1 MADNSD
7 DDQLHEVSD
16 AELESMISND
26 NEDDNNTELTSLGS
40 DDGDNESYDDDYMA
54 PNYQERPPLGDEDDD
69 DDDDMVYERDEDED
83 EDDEDDDDDSTSLPS
98 DVPVATNTILSTDLP
113 DNSSDEQTMMSASSS
128 PSLVESDDDS
138 DDEALDNKFEI
149 EGLNE
154 FLANYHPESKQHNYD
169 EIYALSKVVRD
180 SSGIIIDDLHRT
192 LPIMSKYEKT
202 RILGQRAKQLN
213 SGNKPFVSVPKN
225 IMDGY
230 LIAQE
235 ELMQKKLPFI
245 IRRPLPNG
253 GSEYWRIKDLEILY

>member
-1 MADNSD
+1 MADSD

-26 NEDDNNTELTSLGS
+26 NEEDDDNTELTSLGS
-40 DDGDNESYDDDYMA
+40 DDNDDNQSFDDDYMA
-54 PNYQERPPLGDEDDD
+54 PNYPERPALGDEDDD
-69 DDDDMVYERDEDED
+69 SDDDMVYERS
-83 EDDEDDDDDSTSLPS
+83 DDESTSS
-98 DVPVATNTILSTDLP
+98 DTNTKLESELP
-113 DNSSDEQTMMSASSS
+113 DSESDDNQIVQTTNMT
-128 PSLVESDDDS
+128 LIDSDDDS

-154 FLANYHPESKQHNYD
+154 FLSDYHPESKQHNYD

-180 SSGIIIDDLHRT
+180 ANGIIIDDLHRT

-213 SGNKPFVSVPKN
+213 SGNKPFINVPKN

-230 LIAQE
+230 LIALE
-235 ELMQKKLPFI
+235 ELRQKKLPFI

-253 GSEYWRIKDLEILY
+253 GSEYWRIKDLELLY

>member
-1 MADNSD
+1 MADSD

-16 AELESMISND
+16 AELESMIS
-26 NEDDNNTELTSLGS
+26 DDNKDSTSELSSLK
-40 DDGDNESYDDDYMA
+40 N
-54 PNYQERPPLGDEDDD
+54 DDD
-69 DDDDMVYERDEDED
+69 DDDDMVSISMSQDSDE
-83 EDDEDDDDDSTSLPS
+83 EDDDLTSVSMSPDSDEEDDDSTSLPS
-98 DVPVATNTILSTDLP
+98 GIQPTNTILSTELP
-113 DNSSDEQTMMSASSS
+113 DNVSDEDPGMISPSSS

-138 DDEALDNKFEI
+138 DDDTLDNKFEI

-180 SSGIIIDDLHRT
+180 SNGIIIDDLHRT

-213 SGNKPFVSVPKN
+213 SGNKPFISVPKN

-230 LIAQE
+230 LVAQE
-235 ELMQKKLPFI
+235 ELIQKKLPFI

>member
-1 MADNSD
+1 MADSD

-16 AELESMISND
+16 AELESMIS
-26 NEDDNNTELTSLGS
+26 DDNKDSTSELSSLK
-40 DDGDNESYDDDYMA
+40 
-54 PNYQERPPLGDEDDD
+54 DD
-69 DDDDMVYERDEDED
+69 DDDDMVSISMSQDSDE
-83 EDDEDDDDDSTSLPS
+83 EDDDLTSVSMSPDSDEEDDDSTSLPS
-98 DVPVATNTILSTDLP
+98 GIQPTNTILSTELP
-113 DNSSDEQTMMSASSS
+113 DNASEEDTGMISPSSS

-138 DDEALDNKFEI
+138 DDDTLDNKFEI

-180 SSGIIIDDLHRT
+180 SNGIIIDDLHRT

-213 SGNKPFVSVPKN
+213 SGNKPFISVPKN

-230 LIAQE
+230 LVAQE
-235 ELMQKKLPFI
+235 ELIQKKLPFI

>member
-1 MADNSD
+1 MADSD

-16 AELESMISND
+16 AELESMISDDKTND
-26 NEDDNNTELTSLGS
+26 DSTELTSLGS
-40 DDGDNESYDDDYMA
+40 QDLDDLDSFEDDDMA
-54 PNYQERPPLGDEDDD
+54 PNYPDRSPVLDDD
-69 DDDDMVYERDEDED
+69 DSDDDLVYERDDS
-83 EDDEDDDDDSTSLPS
+83 DDDSTQLPS
-98 DVPVATNTILSTDLP
+98 GTKASNTILSEELP
-113 DNSSDEQTMMSASSS
+113 DNTSQDEEVIMSPVEQS
-128 PSLVESDDDS
+128 SLVDSDDDS

-154 FLANYHPESKQHNYD
+154 FLANYHPETKQHNYD

-180 SSGIIIDDLHRT
+180 SNGIIIDDLHRT

-230 LIAQE
+230 IIALE
-235 ELMQKKLPFI
+235 ELRQKKLPFI

>member
-26 NEDDNNTELTSLGS
+26 NEENDDNTELTSLGS
-40 DDGDNESYDDDYMA
+40 DDEDNQSFDDDYMA
-54 PNYQERPPLGDEDDD
+54 PNYSERPPLGDEDDE
-69 DDDDMVYERDEDED
+69 DDDDMVYERDE
-83 EDDEDDDDDSTSLPS
+83 EDDDEEDDDDDSTSLPS
-98 DVPVATNTILSTDLP
+98 GVKATNTILSSDLP
-113 DNSSDEQTMMSASSS
+113 DNSSDEQTMMSPSSS
-128 PSLVESDDDS
+128 PSLVDSDDDS

-180 SSGIIIDDLHRT
+180 SNGIIIDDLHRT

-225 IMDGY
+225 VMDGY
-230 LIAQE
+230 LIAHE

-253 GSEYWRIKDLEILY
+253 GSEYWRVKDLEILY

>member
-1 MADNSD
+1 MADSD

-16 AELESMISND
+16 AELESMIS
-26 NEDDNNTELTSLGS
+26 DDKGDDDSTELTSLES
-40 DDGDNESYDDDYMA
+40 QDHDDLESFEDDDTA
-54 PNYQERPPLGDEDDD
+54 PNYPPPPSDLDEDDD
-69 DDDDMVYERDEDED
+69 DDDDDLNYDR
-83 EDDEDDDDDSTSLPS
+83 DEDDDSTQLPSGTKASNIILSNELPDDGSEDEKTIMSPVEQTSLV
-98 DVPVATNTILSTDLP
+98 D
-113 DNSSDEQTMMSASSS
+113 
-128 PSLVESDDDS
+128 SDDDS

-154 FLANYHPESKQHNYD
+154 FLANYHPETKQHNYD

-180 SSGIIIDDLHRT
+180 SNGIIIDDLHRT

-225 IMDGY
+225 VMEGY

-235 ELMQKKLPFI
+235 ELRQKKLPFI

-253 GSEYWRIKDLEILY
+253 GSEYWRIKDLEILC

>member
-1 MADNSD
+1 MADSD

-16 AELESMISND
+16 AELESMISDDKTND
-26 NEDDNNTELTSLGS
+26 DSTELTSLGS
-40 DDGDNESYDDDYMA
+40 QDLDDLDSFEDDDMA
-54 PNYQERPPLGDEDDD
+54 PNYPDRSPVLDDD
-69 DDDDMVYERDEDED
+69 DSDDDLVYERDDS
-83 EDDEDDDDDSTSLPS
+83 DDDSTQLPS
-98 DVPVATNTILSTDLP
+98 GTKASNTILSEELP
-113 DNSSDEQTMMSASSS
+113 DNTSQDEEANMSPVEQS
-128 PSLVESDDDS
+128 SLVDSDDDS

-154 FLANYHPESKQHNYD
+154 FLANYHPETKQHNYD

-180 SSGIIIDDLHRT
+180 SNGIIIDDLHRT

-230 LIAQE
+230 IIALE
-235 ELMQKKLPFI
+235 ELRQKKLPFI

>member
-1 MADNSD
+1 MADTDS
-7 DDQLHEVSD
+7 DQLHEVSD
-16 AELESMISND
+16 AELESMISSKND
-26 NEDDNNTELTSLGS
+26 DESDLNSLPSSLG
-40 DDGDNESYDDDYMA
+40 D
-54 PNYQERPPLGDEDDD
+54 DDD
-69 DDDDMVYERDEDED
+69 DDDDMDSVSMSQVSNDGMDSVSMSPVS
-83 EDDEDDDDDSTSLPS
+83 DDDDDDDDDNDNDNDSLDDGS
-98 DVPVATNTILSTDLP
+98 KSIDSPV
-113 DNSSDEQTMMSASSS
+113 QMSSS
-128 PSLVESDDDS
+128 SLVDSDDDS

-213 SGNKPFVSVPKN
+213 SGNKPFIVVPKN

>member
-16 AELESMISND
+16 AEIESMISND
-26 NEDDNNTELTSLGS
+26 DDDNTELTSLGS
-40 DDGDNESYDDDYMA
+40 NDNDDESYEDDYMA
-54 PNYQERPPLGDEDDD
+54 PNYQQRPSLGDEQDDSDDD
-69 DDDDMVYERDEDED
+69 LDYVRS
-83 EDDEDDDDDSTSLPS
+83 DDESTSS
-98 DVPVATNTILSTDLP
+98 DTNTKLTTELP
-113 DNSSDEQTMMSASSS
+113 DSGSDDNQIIPTNNQT
-128 PSLVESDDDS
+128 LVDSDDDDS

-154 FLANYHPESKQHNYD
+154 FLSDYHPESKQHNYD

-180 SSGIIIDDLHRT
+180 ANGIIIDDLHRT

-213 SGNKPFVSVPKN
+213 SGNKPFINVPKN
-225 IMDGY
+225 VMDGY

-235 ELMQKKLPFI
+235 ELRQKKLPFI

-253 GSEYWRIKDLEILY
+253 GSEYWRIKDLELLY

>member
-1 MADNSD
+1 MADSD

-16 AELESMISND
+16 AELESMIS
-26 NEDDNNTELTSLGS
+26 DDKGDDDSTELTSLGS
-40 DDGDNESYDDDYMA
+40 DDEDNQSFDDDYMA
-54 PNYQERPPLGDEDDD
+54 PNYPSRPVLGDDGDDD
-69 DDDDMVYERDEDED
+69 DDEDDLDYERSVDGE
-83 EDDEDDDDDSTSLPS
+83 DDDDSTQLPS
-98 DVPVATNTILSTDLP
+98 GTKASNTILSSELP
-113 DNSSDEQTMMSASSS
+113 DNPSEDEQGMMSPTSSS
-128 PSLVESDDDS
+128 PLVESDDDS

-180 SSGIIIDDLHRT
+180 SNGIIIDELHKT

-213 SGNKPFVSVPKN
+213 SGNKPFISVPKN

>member
-1 MADNSD
+1 MADSD

-16 AELESMISND
+16 AELESMISDDKTND
-26 NEDDNNTELTSLGS
+26 DSTELTSLGS
-40 DDGDNESYDDDYMA
+40 QDSGDLDSFEDDDMA
-54 PNYQERPPLGDEDDD
+54 PNYPTPPSVLEDDD
-69 DDDDMVYERDEDED
+69 SEDNLNYERSVDSDDDDTG
-83 EDDEDDDDDSTSLPS
+83 STSLPS
-98 DVPVATNTILSTDLP
+98 GTKATNTVLSNDLP
-113 DNSSDEQTMMSASSS
+113 DDISQDEEAIMSPVEQS
-128 PSLVESDDDS
+128 SLVDSDDDS

-154 FLANYHPESKQHNYD
+154 FLANYHPETKQHNYD

-180 SSGIIIDDLHRT
+180 SNGIIIDDLHRT

-253 GSEYWRIKDLEILY
+253 GSEYWRLKDLEILY

>member
-1 MADNSD
+1 MADSD

-16 AELESMISND
+16 AELESMIS
-26 NEDDNNTELTSLGS
+26 DDNKDSTSELSSLKN
-40 DDGDNESYDDDYMA
+40 D
-54 PNYQERPPLGDEDDD
+54 DDD
-69 DDDDMVYERDEDED
+69 DDDDMVSISMSQDSDE
-83 EDDEDDDDDSTSLPS
+83 EDDDLTSVSMSPDSDEEDDDSTSLPS
-98 DVPVATNTILSTDLP
+98 GIQPTNTILSTELP
-113 DNSSDEQTMMSASSS
+113 DNVSDEDPGMISPSSS

-138 DDEALDNKFEI
+138 DDDTLDNKFEI

-180 SSGIIIDDLHRT
+180 SNGIIIDDLHRT

-213 SGNKPFVSVPKN
+213 SGNKPFISVPKN

-230 LIAQE
+230 LVAQE
-235 ELMQKKLPFI
+235 ELIQKKLPFI

>member
-1 MADNSD
+1 MADSD
-7 DDQLHEVSD
+7 NDQLHEVSD
-16 AELESMISND
+16 AELESMISDDKND
-26 NEDDNNTELTSLGS
+26 DDTELTSLES
-40 DDGDNESYDDDYMA
+40 QDPDDPDDLETFEDDDTA
-54 PNYQERPPLGDEDDD
+54 PNYPPPPSVLEDDDSDDELDYERSVDGDEDDD
-69 DDDDMVYERDEDED
+69 
-83 EDDEDDDDDSTSLPS
+83 STQLPS
-98 DVPVATNTILSTDLP
+98 GTKASNTILSSELP
-113 DNSSDEQTMMSASSS
+113 DNSFEDEQGIMSPTSSS
-128 PSLVESDDDS
+128 PLVESDDDS

-180 SSGIIIDDLHRT
+180 SNGNIIDDLHRT

-213 SGNKPFVSVPKN
+213 SGNKPFISVPKN

-230 LIAQE
+230 IIAQE
-235 ELMQKKLPFI
+235 ELNQKKLPFI

-253 GSEYWRIKDLEILY
+253 GSEYWRIKDLEILC

>member
-1 MADNSD
+1 MADSD
-7 DDQLHEVSD
+7 DDQLQEVSD
-16 AELESMISND
+16 AELESMISDDKTND
-26 NEDDNNTELTSLGS
+26 DSTELTSLGS
-40 DDGDNESYDDDYMA
+40 EDPDDLDSFEDDDMA
-54 PNYQERPPLGDEDDD
+54 PNYPDPPSVLDDD
-69 DDDDMVYERDEDED
+69 DNSDDDLVYERDDS
-83 EDDEDDDDDSTSLPS
+83 DDDSTQLPS
-98 DVPVATNTILSTDLP
+98 GTKASNTILSEELP
-113 DNSSDEQTMMSASSS
+113 DNTSQDEEVNMSPVEQS
-128 PSLVESDDDS
+128 SLVDSDDDS

-154 FLANYHPESKQHNYD
+154 FLANYHPETKQHNYD

-180 SSGIIIDDLHRT
+180 SNGIIIDDLHRT

-235 ELMQKKLPFI
+235 ELKQKKLPFI

-253 GSEYWRIKDLEILY
+253 GYEYWRIKDLEILY

>member
-1 MADNSD
+1 MADSD

-26 NEDDNNTELTSLGS
+26 NDDDDDNTELTSLGS
-40 DDGDNESYDDDYMA
+40 DDNDDNQSFDDDYMA
-54 PNYQERPPLGDEDDD
+54 PNYPERPALGDEDDD
-69 DDDDMVYERDEDED
+69 SDDDMVYERS
-83 EDDEDDDDDSTSLPS
+83 DDESTSS
-98 DVPVATNTILSTDLP
+98 DSNAKLTTELP
-113 DNSSDEQTMMSASSS
+113 DSESDDNQIVQSNNLT
-128 PSLVESDDDS
+128 LVDSDDDS

-154 FLANYHPESKQHNYD
+154 FLSDYHPESKQHNYD

-180 SSGIIIDDLHRT
+180 ANGIIIDDLHRT

-213 SGNKPFVSVPKN
+213 SGNKPFINVPKN
-225 IMDGY
+225 VMDGY

-235 ELMQKKLPFI
+235 ELRQKKLPFI

-253 GSEYWRIKDLEILY
+253 GSEYWRIKDLELLY

>member
-1 MADNSD
+1 MADSD

-26 NEDDNNTELTSLGS
+26 NDDDDDDNTELTSLGS
-40 DDGDNESYDDDYMA
+40 DDNDDNQSFDDDYMA
-54 PNYQERPPLGDEDDD
+54 PNYPERPALGDEDDD
-69 DDDDMVYERDEDED
+69 SDDDMVYERS
-83 EDDEDDDDDSTSLPS
+83 DDESTSS
-98 DVPVATNTILSTDLP
+98 DSNAKLTTELP
-113 DNSSDEQTMMSASSS
+113 DSESDDNQIVQSNNLT
-128 PSLVESDDDS
+128 LVDSDDDS

-154 FLANYHPESKQHNYD
+154 FLSDYHPESKQHNYD

-180 SSGIIIDDLHRT
+180 ANGIIIDDLHRT

-213 SGNKPFVSVPKN
+213 SGNKPFINVPKN
-225 IMDGY
+225 VMDGY

-235 ELMQKKLPFI
+235 ELRQKKLPFI

-253 GSEYWRIKDLEILY
+253 GSEYWRIKDLELLY

>member
-1 MADNSD
+1 MADSD

-16 AELESMISND
+16 AELESMISEDKDDTSDLTSIDLNEDEND
-26 NEDDNNTELTSLGS
+26 GESLEGFDEQSSLGDGDDDNNTSVSMSPDS
-40 DDGDNESYDDDYMA
+40 DE
-54 PNYQERPPLGDEDDD
+54 EE
-69 DDDDMVYERDEDED
+69 
-83 EDDEDDDDDSTSLPS
+83 DDDSTSLPS
-98 DVPVATNTILSTDLP
+98 GIQPHNTILSTKLP
-113 DNSSDEQTMMSASSS
+113 DNVSDDDQTMVS
-128 PSLVESDDDS
+128 PSSTPLVDSDDSDDDS

-154 FLANYHPESKQHNYD
+154 YLANYHPESKQHNYD

-180 SSGIIIDDLHRT
+180 ANGIIVDDLHRT

-213 SGNKPFVSVPKN
+213 SGNKPFISVPKN

-235 ELMQKKLPFI
+235 ELRQKKLPFI

>member
-1 MADNSD
+1 MADSD
-7 DDQLHEVSD
+7 DEQMHEVSD
-16 AELESMISND
+16 AELESMISSNTGD
-26 NEDDNNTELTSLGS
+26 IESLDDDSLGS
-40 DDGDNESYDDDYMA
+40 NDTSVDNEVYDDDDMA
-54 PNYQERPPLGDEDDD
+54 PNYDPKPNLDSDIDDHEDDGDDALEYERSDDGSDDD
-69 DDDDMVYERDEDED
+69 DNDSLLSNTKMSESSTSPVAQLSVIDSDDDE
-83 EDDEDDDDDSTSLPS
+83 
-98 DVPVATNTILSTDLP
+98 
-113 DNSSDEQTMMSASSS
+113 
-128 PSLVESDDDS
+128 DS

-154 FLANYHPESKQHNYD
+154 FLAKYHPESKQHNYD
-169 EIYALSKVVRD
+169 EIYALSEVIRD
-180 SSGIIIDDLHRT
+180 SKGIIIDDLHKT

-213 SGNKPFVSVPKN
+213 SGNKPFVTVPKN

-245 IRRPLPNG
+245 IRRPLPSG

>member
-1 MADNSD
+1 MADND
-7 DDQLHEVSD
+7 NDQLHEVSD
-16 AELESMISND
+16 AELESMISSKND
-26 NEDDNNTELTSLGS
+26 DDNTDLNSLPSSLG
-40 DDGDNESYDDDYMA
+40 NDDD
-54 PNYQERPPLGDEDDD
+54 N
-69 DDDDMVYERDEDED
+69 DDDMDSVSMSPDS
-83 EDDEDDDDDSTSLPS
+83 DDDMDSVSMSPDSDNNNDNDNDNDSLDDGSKSIDS
-98 DVPVATNTILSTDLP
+98 PV
-113 DNSSDEQTMMSASSS
+113 QMSSS
-128 PSLVESDDDS
+128 SLVDSDDDS

-213 SGNKPFVSVPKN
+213 SGNKPFIVVPKN

>member
-1 MADNSD
+1 MADNND

-26 NEDDNNTELTSLGS
+26 NQEDDNTDLTSLGS
-40 DDGDNESYDDDYMA
+40 NDNDDDDDSYEDDYMA
-54 PNYQERPPLGDEDDD
+54 PNYQSRPPLGEEGDT
-69 DDDDMVYERDEDED
+69 DDDMVYERDEDDEGD
-83 EDDEDDDDDSTSLPS
+83 EDDEES
-98 DVPVATNTILSTDLP
+98 DEATNTILSTDLQ
-113 DNSSDEQTMMSASSS
+113 DDDSDQQTMMSPSS
-128 PSLVESDDDS
+128 PSLVDSDDDS

-213 SGNKPFVSVPKN
+213 SGNKPFISVPKN

-230 LIAQE
+230 LIAHE

>member
-1 MADNSD
+1 MADSD

-16 AELESMISND
+16 AELESMISDGND
-26 NEDDNNTELTSLGS
+26 DDDNTELTSLGS
-40 DDGDNESYDDDYMA
+40 NEDDSYEDDYMA
-54 PNYQERPPLGDEDDD
+54 PNYQKHPSLGDDGDDSDDD
-69 DDDDMVYERDEDED
+69 IDYEREE
-83 EDDEDDDDDSTSLPS
+83 EEDDDSTSLPS
-98 DVPVATNTILSTDLP
+98 GVKATNTILSGELP
-113 DNSSDEQTMMSASSS
+113 DDGSEEQAMMSPSTS
-128 PSLVESDDDS
+128 PTLVDTDDDS
-138 DDEALDNKFEI
+138 DDETLDNKFEI

-154 FLANYHPESKQHNYD
+154 FLSNYHPESKQHNYD

-180 SSGIIIDDLHRT
+180 SSGIIIDELHRT

-213 SGNKPFVSVPKN
+213 SGNKPFISVPKN

-235 ELMQKKLPFI
+235 ELRQKKLPFI

>member
-1 MADNSD
+1 MADSD

-16 AELESMISND
+16 AELESMIS
-26 NEDDNNTELTSLGS
+26 DDNKDSTSELSSLK
-40 DDGDNESYDDDYMA
+40 N
-54 PNYQERPPLGDEDDD
+54 DDD
-69 DDDDMVYERDEDED
+69 DDDDMVSISMSQDSDE
-83 EDDEDDDDDSTSLPS
+83 EDDDLTSVSMSPDSDEEDDDSTSLPS
-98 DVPVATNTILSTDLP
+98 GIQPTNTILSTELP
-113 DNSSDEQTMMSASSS
+113 DNASEEDTGMISPSSS

-138 DDEALDNKFEI
+138 DDDTLDNKFEI

-180 SSGIIIDDLHRT
+180 SNGIIIDDLHRT

-213 SGNKPFVSVPKN
+213 SGNKPFISVPKN

-230 LIAQE
+230 LVAQE
-235 ELMQKKLPFI
+235 ELIQKKLPFI

>member
-1 MADNSD
+1 MADSD

-16 AELESMISND
+16 AELESMISDDKTND
-26 NEDDNNTELTSLGS
+26 DSTELTSLGS
-40 DDGDNESYDDDYMA
+40 QDIDDLDSFEDDDMA
-54 PNYQERPPLGDEDDD
+54 PNYPDRPSVL
-69 DDDDMVYERDEDED
+69 
-83 EDDEDDDDDSTSLPS
+83 DDDDSDDDSTQLPS
-98 DVPVATNTILSTDLP
+98 GTKASNTILSEELP
-113 DNSSDEQTMMSASSS
+113 DNTSQDEEVIMSPVEQS
-128 PSLVESDDDS
+128 SLVDSDDDS

-154 FLANYHPESKQHNYD
+154 FLANYHPETKQHNYD

-180 SSGIIIDDLHRT
+180 SNGIIIDDLHRT

-235 ELMQKKLPFI
+235 ELKQKKLPFI

>member
-1 MADNSD
+1 MYLTIEKLDN
-7 DDQLHEVSD
+7 
-16 AELESMISND
+16 ID
-26 NEDDNNTELTSLGS
+26 NIPNNFNKPYFIERGIL
-40 DDGDNESYDDDYMA
+40 NEEIFSKWNLKYLKE
-54 PNYQERPPLGDEDDD
+54 NF
-69 DDDDMVYERDEDED
+69 
-83 EDDEDDDDDSTSLPS
+83 
-98 DVPVATNTILSTDLP
+98 N
-113 DNSSDEQTMMSASSS
+113 
-128 PSLVESDDDS
+128 
-138 DDEALDNKFEI
+138 DNKFEI

-180 SSGIIIDDLHRT
+180 SNGIIIDDLHRT

-225 IMDGY
+225 VMDGY

>member
-1 MADNSD
+1 MADSD

-16 AELESMISND
+16 AELESMISQEND
-26 NEDDNNTELTSLGS
+26 DDDNTELTSLGS
-40 DDGDNESYDDDYMA
+40 DDNDDNQSFDDDYMA
-54 PNYQERPPLGDEDDD
+54 PNYPERPALGDEDDD
-69 DDDDMVYERDEDED
+69 SDDDMVYERS
-83 EDDEDDDDDSTSLPS
+83 DDESTSS
-98 DVPVATNTILSTDLP
+98 DSNAKLTTELP
-113 DNSSDEQTMMSASSS
+113 DSESDDNQIVQSNNLT
-128 PSLVESDDDS
+128 LVDSDDDS

-154 FLANYHPESKQHNYD
+154 FLSDYHPESKQHNYD

-180 SSGIIIDDLHRT
+180 ANGIIIDDLHRT

-213 SGNKPFVSVPKN
+213 SGNKPFINVPKN
-225 IMDGY
+225 VMDGY

-235 ELMQKKLPFI
+235 ELRQKKLPFI

-253 GSEYWRIKDLEILY
+253 GSEYWRIKDLELLY